1 MRAYLLEYGHFPNQT
16 LAGLINAARH
26 VGKVLTDLKVVV
38 NGADLG
44 LLLSGWGRPG
54 LSDINGDGTTDG
66 ADLGVL
72 LSHWG

>member
-1 MRAYLLEYGHFPNQT
+1 MFGKSAPVDMD
-16 LAGLINAARH
+16 AATIPLSPAKM
-26 VGKVLTDLKVVV
+26 GDLNNDGVV

-66 ADLGVL
+66 ADLGFL